1 MEASSI
7 ARVAQSLKQIAQNRP
22 ATKLLDSESLPKLDA
37 PAAPFQRLGKPLKHP
52 VSPSSDEH
60 EKKRPRNKTKRPLPG
75 KKWRKANSIKESS
88 LDGKSRVLHS
98 FNKKSCEGAP
108 QFFCL
113 GYDMRDYLI
122 HFSV

>member
-88 LDGKSRVLHS
+88 LDGKSRYNFRYGQPPIS
-98 FNKKSCEGAP
+98 YTQFNKCTFVFTKHMGLRRS
-108 QFFCL
+108 
-113 GYDMRDYLI
+113 
-122 HFSV
+122 